1 MKSRST
7 SVIVAAIAAMIAASP
22 AQAAGLKQVAEISIP
37 GDPITDIGIMD
48 IDQTTGLG
56 YLADKTNKSVVV
68 FDTKTDKFVARIAG
82 FVGQLKD
89 GNASG
94 PNGVVV
100 VGAEVWVSDGDSTIK
115 VIDTKTGKITA
126 TFATGGTKRA
136 NGMALGENIGVVIV
150 ANSNDDPPFLS
161 LISTA
166 PDHKI
171 LAKIPIP
178 QSGENLER
186 SAYHAP
192 SGMFYT
198 AIPVSRA
205 DATKG
210 LLAQTDAKNGKLVKL
225 HELAGCHPHSL
236 SMVSDSTIF
245 LGCSSAHG
253 PSPKPGGDMAIF
265 DIAAGKVE
273 TYSHGIRRQR
283 RLDGESQTRPVLPF
297 HLGWNLDGGRHQDEK
312 GPATNSDVQWR
323 ALARGES
330 RQQSR
335 LCGHDSEGV
344 GLPWMH
350 RGVCAGVRKT
360 TSSDC
365 GLCLSEIRQQK
376 GEKSNYGN
384 KCERVEQNNSILR
397 HDPNAPP

>member
-7 SVIVAAIAAMIAASP
+7 SVILAALAAMITARPS
-22 AQAAGLKQVAEISIP
+22 QAAGLKQVAEISIP
-37 GDPITDIGIMD
+37 GDPITDIGIMA

-68 FDTKTDKFVARIAG
+68 FDSKTDKFVSRIPG
-82 FVGQLKD
+82 FVGLLMD

-115 VIDTKTGKITA
+115 VIDAKTGKITA
-126 TFATGGTKRA
+126 TVATGGTKRA
-136 NGMALGENIGVVIV
+136 NGMAVGEGVVIV
-150 ANSNDDPPFLS
+150 ANSNDDPQFLS

-166 PDHKI
+166 PDRKI

-205 DATKG
+205 DTAKG
-210 LLAQTDAKNGKLVKL
+210 LLAQTDGKNGKLVKL

-236 SMVSDSTIF
+236 SIVSDTTIF

-253 PSPKPGGDMAIF
+253 ASPKPGGDMAIF
-265 DIAAGKVE
+265 DIVAGKVE
-273 TYSHGIRRQR
+273 SSLTGYGGNGGSTVNRK
-283 RLDGESQTRPVLPF
+283 
-297 HLGWNLDGGRHQDEK
+297 LGQYYHSTSAGTLMVVDTKTKK
-312 GPATNSDVQWR
+312 GLQQIPTSNGARSLAVSLANNRVYVATT
-323 ALARGES
+323 AKELACRG
-330 RQQSR
+330 
-335 LCGHDSEGV
+335 CIV
-344 GLPWMH
+344 
-350 RGVCAGVRKT
+350 VYA
-360 TSSDC
+360 
-365 GLCLSEIRQQK
+365 
-376 GEKSNYGN
+376 
-384 KCERVEQNNSILR
+384 VE
-397 HDPNAPP
+397 

>member
-1 MKSRST
+1 MKPRST
-7 SVIVAAIAAMIAASP
+7 SVIIAALAMISASP
-22 AQAAGLKQVAEISIP
+22 VQAGGLKQVAEISIP

-68 FDTKTDKFVARIAG
+68 FDTKTDKFVSRIPG
-82 FVGQLKD
+82 FVGLLKD

-100 VGAEVWVSDGDSTIK
+100 VKGGAEVWVSDGDSTIK
-115 VIDTKTGKITA
+115 VIDAKSGRITA
-126 TFATGGTKRA
+126 TVATGGSKRA
-136 NGMALGENIGVVIV
+136 NGMALGEDIGVVIV

-166 PDHKI
+166 PGNKI

-178 QSGENLER
+178 ESGENLER

-198 AIPVSRA
+198 AIPVLRG
-205 DATKG
+205 DTTKG
-210 LLAQTDAKNGKLVKL
+210 LLAQTDAKNGKLAKL
-225 HELAGCHPHSL
+225 HELRCYPHSL
-236 SMVSDSTIF
+236 SIVSDSTIF

-273 TYSHGIRRQR
+273 TFLTGYGGNGGSTVNRK
-283 RLDGESQTRPVLPF
+283 
-297 HLGWNLDGGRHQDEK
+297 LGQYYH
-312 GPATNSDVQWR
+312 S
-323 ALARGES
+323 
-330 RQQSR
+330 
-335 LCGHDSEGV
+335 
-344 GLPWMH
+344 
-350 RGVCAGVRKT
+350 
-360 TSSDC
+360 TSSGTLMVVDTKMKT
-365 GLCLSEIRQQK
+365 GLQQLPT
-376 GEKSNYGN
+376 SNGARSLAVSLAN
-384 KCERVEQNNSILR
+384 NRVYVATTAKELACRGCIVVY
-397 HDPNAPP
+397 APE

>member
-1 MKSRST
+1 MKSRSR
-7 SVIVAAIAAMIAASP
+7 SMIVAALAAMISASP
-22 AQAAGLKQVAEISIP
+22 AQAGGLKQVAEISIP
-37 GDPITDIGIMD
+37 GDPITDIGIMA

-68 FDTKTDKFVARIAG
+68 FDTKTDKFVARIPG
-82 FVGQLKD
+82 FVGLLKD

-115 VIDTKTGKITA
+115 VVDTKTVQITG
-126 TFATGGTKRA
+126 TIATGGTKRA
-136 NGMALGENIGVVIV
+136 NGMALGEDIGVVIV

-161 LISTA
+161 FISTA
-166 PDHKI
+166 SDHKI

-178 QSGENLER
+178 ESGENLER

-192 SGMFYT
+192 SRMFYT

-210 LLAQTDAKNGKLVKL
+210 LLAQTDPKNGKLVKL
-225 HELAGCHPHSL
+225 HELGCHPHSL
-236 SMVSDSTIF
+236 SIVSDSTIF

-273 TYSHGIRRQR
+273 TYLTGYGGNGGSTVNRK
-283 RLDGESQTRPVLPF
+283 
-297 HLGWNLDGGRHQDEK
+297 LGQYYHSTSGGTLMVVDTKTKK
-312 GPATNSDVQWR
+312 GLQQVPTSNGARSLGVSLANNRVYVATT
-323 ALARGES
+323 AKELACRG
-330 RQQSR
+330 
-335 LCGHDSEGV
+335 CIV
-344 GLPWMH
+344 
-350 RGVCAGVRKT
+350 V
-360 TSSDC
+360 
-365 GLCLSEIRQQK
+365 
-376 GEKSNYGN
+376 Y
-384 KCERVEQNNSILR
+384 
-397 HDPNAPP
+397 APE

>member
-1 MKSRST
+1 MKSRFA
-7 SVIVAAIAAMIAASP
+7 SVIVAALAAMIAASP
-22 AQAAGLKQVAEISIP
+22 ALAGGLKQVAEISIP
-37 GDPITDIGIMD
+37 GDPTTDIGIMD

-56 YLADKTNKSVVV
+56 YLADKTNKAVVV
-68 FDTKTDKFVARIAG
+68 FDTKTDKFVARVPG
-82 FVGQLKD
+82 FVGRLKD

-100 VGAEVWVSDGDSTIK
+100 VGTEVWVSDGDSTIK
-115 VIDTKTGKITA
+115 VIDIKTGKITG

-136 NGMALGENIGVVIV
+136 NGMALGEGVVIV

-166 PDHKI
+166 PDRKI
-171 LAKIPIP
+171 LGKIPIP

-205 DATKG
+205 DSTKG
-210 LLAQTDAKNGKLVKL
+210 LLAETDGKNGKLVKL

-236 SMVSDSTIF
+236 SIVSESTIF
-245 LGCSSAHG
+245 LGCSSVHG

-273 TYSHGIRRQR
+273 TF
-283 RLDGESQTRPVLPF
+283 LPGYGGNGGSTVNRK
-297 HLGWNLDGGRHQDEK
+297 LGQYYHSTSAGTLMVVDTKTKK
-312 GPATNSDVQWR
+312 GLQQIPTSNGARSLAVSLANNRVYVATT
-323 ALARGES
+323 AKELACRG
-330 RQQSR
+330 
-335 LCGHDSEGV
+335 CIV
-344 GLPWMH
+344 
-350 RGVCAGVRKT
+350 VF
-360 TSSDC
+360 
-365 GLCLSEIRQQK
+365 
-376 GEKSNYGN
+376 
-384 KCERVEQNNSILR
+384 
-397 HDPNAPP
+397 APE